1 MGFLQE
7 QFRVRAFHRRGAYDL
22 FNGGLLILLTLLI
35 LPGWH
40 ALGGGT
46 RSDMSSLLASAYLP
60 AAMGFL
66 IALRYGTIDLS
77 VWASM
82 GLSGVVAAG
91 MILKGV
97 SPWMALPVGAACGM
111 GVGILNAL
119 LLTRIRIRV
128 PGFLVTAVVGIVVLL
143 SIHAFTDASQ
153 LVIDDDAL
161 SGWNT
166 FLDRCFTM
174 SQSAEYQGQLIAPLV
189 TLRMLIVSLAW
200 SLTLV
205 VLLVGDVKTA
215 SWPRPFARWWVRP
228 VSLIVSGSLAGVSG
242 VAWLVDHGS
251 TPVPNRLID
260 GLTIPIAVLLAGS
273 VLLQGRGRT
282 MLAGICLPLSLL
294 LTQLWEQ
301 TIWPISMMGY
311 SIHLLA
317 LGALVLL
324 AQLAFVWGLDHT
336 RIGRLLAWVACVLSL
351 LALGMVAAT
360 PLTGALF
367 DARPF
372 VSSLCIWTIALMLL
386 LVSVVLTY
394 RRRKTHD
401 EFQGYDYGLEDDDE
415 DDDEIAA
422 ILAESETEG
431 QATP

>member
-1 MGFLQE
+1 MGFLKE
-7 QFRVRAFHRRGAYDL
+7 QFRVRAFHRRGSYDL
-22 FNGGLLILLTLLI
+22 FNGGLLVLLTLLI

-46 RSDMSSLLASAYLP
+46 RSDMSNLLASSYLP

-66 IALRYGTIDLS
+66 IALRYGTVDLS

-82 GLSGVVAAG
+82 GLSGVVSAG
-91 MILKGV
+91 MILRGV
-97 SPWMALPVGAACGM
+97 SPWVALPVGVACGT
-111 GVGILNAL
+111 GVGMINAL
-119 LLTRIRIRV
+119 CLSRIRTRL
-128 PGFLVTAVVGIVVLL
+128 PGFLVTAMVGILVIL
-143 SIHAFTDASQ
+143 SIHAFTDARQ

-166 FLDRCFTM
+166 FLDRCFQM

-189 TLRMLIVSLAW
+189 TLRMGIVFLAW
-200 SLTLV
+200 SMTLL
-205 VLLVGDVKTA
+205 VLLVGDMKTA
-215 SWPRPFARWWVRP
+215 GWPRPFARWWVRP

-251 TPVPNRLID
+251 TPVPGRLID

-282 MLAGICLPLSLL
+282 MLAGICLPMSLL

-301 TIWPISMMGY
+301 TIWPLSIMGY

-324 AQLAFVWGLDHT
+324 AQLAFVWGLDNT
-336 RIGRLLAWVACVLSL
+336 RIGRLLAWVACLLSL
-351 LALGMVAAT
+351 VALGIVAAT
-360 PLTGALF
+360 PIMGDLF
-367 DARPF
+367 DVRPF
-372 VSSLCIWTIALMLL
+372 VSSLLTWSVALILL
-386 LVSVVLTY
+386 LVSVSLTY

-401 EFQGYDYGLEDDDE
+401 EFTGYDYDLDE
-415 DDDEIAA
+415 HDDEITAM
-422 ILAESETEG
+422 IAESET
-431 QATP
+431 QDHTTP

>member
-1 MGFLQE
+1 MGFLKE
-7 QFRVRAFHRRGAYDL
+7 QFRVRAFHRRGSYDL
-22 FNGGLLILLTLLI
+22 FNGGLLVLLTLLV

-46 RSDMSSLLASAYLP
+46 RSDISNLLASSYLP

-66 IALRYGTIDLS
+66 IALRYGTVDLS

-91 MILKGV
+91 MIMKGC
-97 SPWMALPVGAACGM
+97 SPWMALPVGVACGT
-111 GVGILNAL
+111 GVGIINAL
-119 LLTRIRIRV
+119 LLTRIRSRL
-128 PGFLVTAVVGIVVLL
+128 PGFLVTAVVGILVIL
-143 SIHAFTDASQ
+143 SMHAFTDASE
-153 LVIDDDAL
+153 LVISDDAL
-161 SGWNT
+161 GGWNT
-166 FLDRCFTM
+166 FLDRCFRM
-174 SQSAEYQGQLIAPLV
+174 SQSAEFQGQLIAPLV

-205 VLLVGDVKTA
+205 VLLVGDIKTA
-215 SWPRPFARWWVRP
+215 GWPRPFARWWVRP
-228 VSLIVSGSLAGVSG
+228 VSLIVSGSLAGVTG
-242 VAWLVDHGS
+242 IAWLVDHGS
-251 TPVPNRLID
+251 TPVPGRLVD
-260 GLTIPIAVLLAGS
+260 GLTIPIAVVLAGS

-301 TIWPISMMGY
+301 TIWPLSMMGY

-324 AQLAFVWGLDHT
+324 TQLAFVWGLDNT
-336 RIGRLLAWVACVLSL
+336 RIGRLLAWVACAMSL
-351 LALGMVAAT
+351 IALGIVAAT
-360 PLTGALF
+360 PLVGSLF
-367 DARPF
+367 AARPF
-372 VSSLCIWTIALMLL
+372 LISLCVWTAALGLL
-386 LVSVVLTY
+386 LTSVGMTY

-401 EFQGYDYGLEDDDE
+401 EFTEYDYGLDE

-422 ILAESETEG
+422 MIDESEKQDGT
-431 QATP
+431 TL